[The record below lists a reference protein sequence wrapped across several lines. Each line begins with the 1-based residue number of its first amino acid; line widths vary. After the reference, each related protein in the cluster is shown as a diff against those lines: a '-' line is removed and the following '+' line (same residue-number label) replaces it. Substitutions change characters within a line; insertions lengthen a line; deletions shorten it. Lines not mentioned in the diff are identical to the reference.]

1 MCFGSEKSES
11 VKPTKAPEV
20 LKQEAPEK
28 KTAKPANSLAIGTK
42 EYRTSPAATSTGS
55 YPSLNK

>member
-1 MCFGSEKSES
+1 MCFGSDKQES

-28 KTAKPANSLAIGTK
+28 KTAKPANQLAIGTK
-42 EYRTSPAATSTGS
+42 EYRTTPAATATSG
-55 YPSLNK
+55 YPAVGK